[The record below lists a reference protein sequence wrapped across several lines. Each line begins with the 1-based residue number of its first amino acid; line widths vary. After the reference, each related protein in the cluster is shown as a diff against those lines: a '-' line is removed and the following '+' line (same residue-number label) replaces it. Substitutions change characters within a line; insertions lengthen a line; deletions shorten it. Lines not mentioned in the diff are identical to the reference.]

1 MIFIGDFVIGN
12 VFVKRMRRMGFFSRT
27 ILFIL
32 LGIILLPG
40 LTTLGAFLIRDLV
53 LEPYKDWIIVVLL
66 ICFFLIGLFFSI
78 RYNMKIKLKV
88 R

>member
-1 MIFIGDFVIGN
+1 
-12 VFVKRMRRMGFFSRT
+12 MGFFSRT